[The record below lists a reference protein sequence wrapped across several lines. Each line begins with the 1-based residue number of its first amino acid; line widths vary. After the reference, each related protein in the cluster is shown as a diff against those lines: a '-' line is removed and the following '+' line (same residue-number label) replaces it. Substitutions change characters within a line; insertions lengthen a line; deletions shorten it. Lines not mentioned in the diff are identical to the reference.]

1 MKFKNFTQ
9 AYFLIK
15 NNPTY
20 AHSLAARA
28 QSAVF
33 GGVIGFLLFNG
44 FMTTRIPARDSI

>member
-20 AHSLAARA
+20 AGSLAARA
-28 QSAVF
+28 QGVVF
-33 GGVIGFLLFNG
+33 AGVVGFLLMNG
-44 FMTTRIPARDSI
+44 FVTRRIPARDSI